1 MAKIKDKIALVT
13 GAADG
18 IGLAIA
24 KRFASEGAKVAMV
37 DIKVRRVSMGHLS
50 VCEW

>member
-37 DIKVRRVSMGHLS
+37 DIQEKNV
-50 VCEW
+50 